1 MRRQPDLS
9 SSPDAADGTVILDQ
23 GDNVSE
29 FRAFVAALAL
39 ILAPATAASAGP
51 KAAIF
56 PFELIDVSID
66 GALGGVRADEAQR
79 LVLVTRELRQL
90 AARDAGYDLVD
101 LSGLTAETEKAAPL
115 HQCGGCEVDIA
126 RRAGADI
133 AVTGT
138 VRKVSNLILG
148 FTIQVR
154 DVTSRRL
161 TRVLQA
167 DIRGNTDE
175 SWVRGIRWLVANRL
189 LTPQTP

>member
-1 MRRQPDLS
+1 M
-9 SSPDAADGTVILDQ
+9 
-23 GDNVSE
+23 SE

-66 GALGGVRADEAQR
+66 GALGGARADEAQR

-90 AARDAGYDLVD
+90 AARDAGYDVVD
-101 LSGLTAETEKAAPL
+101 LSGLAAETEKAAPL
-115 HQCGGCEVDIA
+115 HKCGGCEVDIA

-154 DVTSRRL
+154 DVTSGRL

-189 LTPQTP
+189 LAPQTPQ

>member
-1 MRRQPDLS
+1 LPR
-9 SSPDAADGTVILDQ
+9 DGTVIRDQ

-29 FRAFVAALAL
+29 FRAIVAALML
-39 ILAPATAASAGP
+39 LLAPTAAASAGP

-66 GALGGVRADEAQR
+66 GALGGARVDEAQR

-90 AARDAGYDLVD
+90 AARDGGYDLVD
-101 LSGLTAETEKAAPL
+101 LSGLTAEIEKAAPL
-115 HQCGGCEVDIA
+115 HKCGGCEVDIA
-126 RRAGADI
+126 RRTGADI

-148 FTIQVR
+148 ITILVR
-154 DVTSRRL
+154 DVTSGRL
-161 TRVLQA
+161 VRVLQA

-189 LTPQTP
+189 LAPQTPQ

>member
-1 MRRQPDLS
+1 M
-9 SSPDAADGTVILDQ
+9 
-23 GDNVSE
+23 SE
-29 FRAFVAALAL
+29 FRAFVAALVL
-39 ILAPATAASAGP
+39 LLAPGAAASAGP

-66 GALGGVRADEAQR
+66 GALGGPRADEAQR

-90 AARDAGYDLVD
+90 AARDAGYDVVD
-101 LSGLTAETEKAAPL
+101 LSGLTVETEKAAPL

-154 DVTSRRL
+154 DVASGRL

-175 SWVRGIRWLVANRL
+175 SWLRGIRWLVANRL
-189 LTPQTP
+189 LAPQAPQ